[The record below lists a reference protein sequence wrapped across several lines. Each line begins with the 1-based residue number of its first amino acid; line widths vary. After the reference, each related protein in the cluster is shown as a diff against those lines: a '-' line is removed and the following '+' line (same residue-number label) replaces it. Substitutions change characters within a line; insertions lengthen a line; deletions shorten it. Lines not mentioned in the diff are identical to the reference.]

1 MNNTTSYDPAPWMI
15 ITCGLTG
22 TGKSTII
29 KEIAKEKGFAVF
41 ASDAIRKQLVGIQ
54 PEEHRYEEFH
64 EGIYSKEFTEKTY
77 VQMIEEGKEHLKQGK
92 SVVLDACFPK
102 RWQRE
107 RAFESA
113 KEANAKF
120 LCIEFI
126 CPEQEVRKRLTK
138 RFESKEGISDGRWEI
153 YQSQK
158 MSFEAV
164 DELSLENHLVV
175 DTSEPL
181 HESINKIKRRLES

>member
-1 MNNTTSYDPAPWMI
+1 MNQAAPDRSALFMI

-22 TGKSTII
+22 TGKSTIMN
-29 KEIAKEKGFAVF
+29 EIAGEKGFTVF
-41 ASDAIRKQLVGIQ
+41 ASDRIRKGLVGIS
-54 PEEHRYEEFH
+54 PEEHRYEEFD
-64 EGIYSKEFTEKTY
+64 EGIYSKEFTKRTY
-77 VQMIEEGKEHLKQGK
+77 LQMIEEGIKLLIQGK

-107 RAFESA
+107 KAFEAA
-113 KEANAKF
+113 KEMNAEF

-126 CPEQEVRKRLTK
+126 CPEQEIKKRLTK

-153 YQSQK
+153 YLSQK
-158 MSFEAV
+158 ASFEAV
-164 DELSLENHLVV
+164 DEFSLEHHLVV

-181 HESINKIKRRLES
+181 QESINKIKKRLES